1 MHGFGE
7 GKALRAGLGALVLVI
22 SAVPLAASEL
32 RGHGGPVRALAVD
45 GQGRVLSGSFDTR
58 AILWDLDTGAAEQ
71 VLRLHEGGVN
81 AVAFLPDGRMVTG
94 GQEGRIALWR
104 PGAMEPE
111 RVIAAHEGPVTALA
125 VAPDGAAVASSAW
138 DGTARLTRLDG
149 GNLDGAGA
157 LVLDGHE
164 GNVNAVAFRADGGIV
179 TAGYDQT
186 LRFWGA
192 DGAAAG
198 VLTLPTQLNAL
209 AVDGTG
215 TLWVAGA
222 DGVLR
227 AFDAAGVAVAEVP
240 LGSAP
245 LIALAVSPD
254 GARLA
259 AGSIAGRLTV
269 VDAAAKAVA
278 FDVAASSAPLWSV
291 AFDAAGASVLAGA
304 ADNVVRAWDAATGAP
319 LAGTGEAV
327 ADALG
332 DGHGARVFRACAACH
347 TLTPEDGN
355 RAGPTLH
362 GIFGRR
368 IATAE
373 GYDYS
378 PALRAMDI
386 VWTPETVSALFE
398 QGPSLY
404 TPGTKMPE
412 QRITSP
418 EDRAALMEFLD
429 ERTR

>member
-1 MHGFGE
+1 
-7 GKALRAGLGALVLVI
+7 
-22 SAVPLAASEL
+22 
-32 RGHGGPVRALAVD
+32 
-45 GQGRVLSGSFDTR
+45 
-58 AILWDLDTGAAEQ
+58 
-71 VLRLHEGGVN
+71 
-81 AVAFLPDGRMVTG
+81 
-94 GQEGRIALWR
+94 
-104 PGAMEPE
+104 
-111 RVIAAHEGPVTALA
+111 
-125 VAPDGAAVASSAW
+125 
-138 DGTARLTRLDG
+138 
-149 GNLDGAGA
+149 
-157 LVLDGHE
+157 VLDGHE

-198 VLTLPTQLNAL
+198 VLALPTQLNAL
-209 AVDGTG
+209 AVDGAG

-227 AFDAAGVAVAEVP
+227 AFDAAGAPVAEVP

-259 AGSIAGRLTV
+259 AGSIAGRLAV
-269 VDAAAKAVA
+269 VDAPRRPSPSTWRRAARR
-278 FDVAASSAPLWSV
+278 SGRSPSTPRAPRCWPGPRTTWSGPGTRRRGC
-291 AFDAAGASVLAGA
+291 AAGRDGRGGRGCARRQPGA
-304 ADNVVRAWDAATGAP
+304 Q
-319 LAGTGEAV
+319 
-327 ADALG
+327 
-332 DGHGARVFRACAACH
+332 VFRACAACH

-412 QRITSP
+412 QRITSA
-418 EDRAALMEFLD
+418 EDRAALMEFLA

>member
-1 MHGFGE
+1 MEGSMHGDGR
-7 GKALRAGLGALVLVI
+7 GKALRAGLAALVLLMC
-22 SAVPLAASEL
+22 SAPALAAEL

-45 GQGRVLSGSFDTR
+45 GQGRVLTGSFDTR
-58 AILWDLDTGAAEQ
+58 AILWDLDTGAADQ

-81 AVAFLPDGRMVTG
+81 AVAFLPDGGMVTG
-94 GQEGRIALWR
+94 GQDGRIAIWR
-104 PGAMEPE
+104 PGAAEPE
-111 RVIAAHEGPVTALA
+111 RVIVTHEGPVTALA

-149 GNLDGAGA
+149 AGS
-157 LVLDGHE
+157 LVLAGHE
-164 GNVNAVAFRADGGIV
+164 GNVNAVAFRRDGGLV
-179 TAGYDQT
+179 TAGYDHS
-186 LRFWGA
+186 LRFWGP
-192 DGAAAG
+192 DGVAAG
-198 VLTLPTQLNAL
+198 VLVLPTQLNAL
-209 AVDGTG
+209 AVDGAG

-227 AFDAAGVAVAEVP
+227 AFDAAGGPVAELP
-240 LGSAP
+240 LGAAP

-254 GARLA
+254 GTRLA
-259 AGSIAGRLTV
+259 AGSIAGRLAV
-269 VDAAAKAVA
+269 VDATPRTVV
-278 FDVAASSAPLWSV
+278 FDVVASSAPLWSV
-291 AFDAAGASVLAGA
+291 AFDASGDSVLAGT
-304 ADNVVRAWDAATGAP
+304 ADNVVRAWDAATGTAP
-319 LAGTGEAV
+319 AGTGEAV
-327 ADALG
+327 ADVLG
-332 DGHGARVFRACAACH
+332 DSHGARVFRACAACH

-378 PALRAMDI
+378 EALRGMEI

-412 QRITSP
+412 QRITSA
-418 EDRAALMEFLD
+418 EDRAALMEFLA

>member
-1 MHGFGE
+1 M
-7 GKALRAGLGALVLVI
+7 
-22 SAVPLAASEL
+22 AAEL

-45 GQGRVLSGSFDTR
+45 GQGRVLTGSFDTR
-58 AILWDLDTGAAEQ
+58 AILWDLETGAAAQ

-81 AVAFLPDGRMVTG
+81 AVAFLPDGGMVTG
-94 GQEGRIALWR
+94 GQDGRVALWR
-104 PGAMEPE
+104 PGTAEPE
-111 RVIAAHEGPVTALA
+111 RVIATHEGPVTALA

-149 GNLDGAGA
+149 TGS
-157 LVLDGHE
+157 LVLAGHE
-164 GNVNAVAFRADGGIV
+164 GNVNAVGFRGDGGLL
-179 TAGYDQT
+179 TAGYDHS
-186 LRFWGA
+186 LRFWEP
-192 DGAAAG
+192 DGVAAG
-198 VLTLPTQLNAL
+198 VLVLPTQLNAL
-209 AVDGTG
+209 AVDGAG

-222 DGVLR
+222 DGILR
-227 AFDAAGVAVAEVP
+227 AFDAAGGPVAELP
-240 LGSAP
+240 LGAAP
-245 LIALAVSPD
+245 LIAIAVSPD
-254 GARLA
+254 GTRLA
-259 AGSIAGRLTV
+259 AGSIAGRLAV
-269 VDAAAKAVA
+269 VDATARTVV

-291 AFDAAGASVLAGA
+291 AFDAAGGSVLAGT
-304 ADNVVRAWDAATGAP
+304 ADNVVRAWDAVTGAA

-332 DGHGARVFRACAACH
+332 DSPGARVFRACAACH

-378 PALRAMDI
+378 EALRGMEI

-398 QGPSLY
+398 QGPSVY

-412 QRITSP
+412 QRITSA
-418 EDRAALMEFLD
+418 EDRAALMEFLA

>member
-1 MHGFGE
+1 MEGSMHGF
-7 GKALRAGLGALVLVI
+7 KALRADLAALVLLI
-22 SAVPLAASEL
+22 GSAPAMSAEL

-45 GQGRVLSGSFDTR
+45 GQGRVLTGSFDTR

-71 VLRLHEGGVN
+71 VMRLHEGGVN

-94 GQEGRIALWR
+94 GQDGRVALWR
-104 PGAMEPE
+104 PGTAEPE
-111 RVIAAHEGPVTALA
+111 RVIAAHDGSVTALA
-125 VAPDGAAVASSAW
+125 VAPDGRAVASSAW
-138 DGTARLTRLDG
+138 DGTARLTPLDG
-149 GNLDGAGA
+149 SGS
-157 LVLDGHE
+157 LVLSGHE
-164 GNVNAVAFRADGGIV
+164 GNVNAVAFRGDGGIV
-179 TAGYDQT
+179 TAGYDQS

-192 DGAAAG
+192 DGAADG
-198 VLTLPTQLNAL
+198 VLPLPTQLNAL
-209 AVDGTG
+209 AVDGAG

-227 AFDAAGVAVAEVP
+227 AFDAAGAPVAELP
-240 LGSAP
+240 LGAAP
-245 LIALAVSPD
+245 LLALAVSPD
-254 GARLA
+254 GTRLA
-259 AGSIAGRLTV
+259 TGSIAGRLAV
-269 VDAAAKAVA
+269 VDTTARAVVFDAAA
-278 FDVAASSAPLWSV
+278 SGAPLWSV
-291 AFDAAGASVLAGA
+291 AFDAAGESVLAGS
-304 ADNVVRAWDAATGAP
+304 ADSVVRTWDAATGAA
-319 LAGTGEAV
+319 LAGTSETV

-332 DGHGARVFRACAACH
+332 DSHGARVFRACAACH

-378 PALRAMDI
+378 EALRGMEI

-398 QGPSLY
+398 QGPSVY

-412 QRITSP
+412 QRITSA
-418 EDRAALMEFLD
+418 EDRAALMEFLA

>member
-1 MHGFGE
+1 MEGSMHGY
-7 GKALRAGLGALVLVI
+7 GKGKSLRVGLAALVLLMG
-22 SAVPLAASEL
+22 AAPLPAAEL

-45 GQGRVLSGSFDTR
+45 GQGRVLTGSFDTR
-58 AILWDLDTGAAEQ
+58 AILWDLETGAAEQ

-81 AVAFLPDGRMVTG
+81 AVAFLPDGALVTG
-94 GQEGRIALWR
+94 GQDGRVALWR
-104 PGAMEPE
+104 PGAAEPE

-125 VAPDGAAVASSAW
+125 VAPDDAAVASSAW

-149 GNLDGAGA
+149 AGS
-157 LVLDGHE
+157 LVLEGHE
-164 GNVNAVAFRADGGIV
+164 GNVNAVVFREDGGIV
-179 TAGYDQT
+179 TAGYDHS
-186 LRFWGA
+186 LRFWGP
-192 DGAAAG
+192 DGVAAG
-198 VLTLPTQLNAL
+198 VLVLPTQLNAL
-209 AVDGTG
+209 VVDGAG

-227 AFDAAGVAVAEVP
+227 AFDAEGAPVAEVP
-240 LGSAP
+240 LGAAP

-254 GARLA
+254 GTRLA
-259 AGSIAGRLTV
+259 AGSIAGRLAV
-269 VDAAAKAVA
+269 VDAAARVVA
-278 FDVAASSAPLWSV
+278 FDVAASAAPLWSV
-291 AFDAAGASVLAGA
+291 AFDAAGASVLAGT
-304 ADNVVRAWDAATGAP
+304 ADNVVRGWDAATGAA
-319 LAGTGEAV
+319 LSGTGEAV
-327 ADALG
+327 TDVLG
-332 DGHGARVFRACAACH
+332 DSPGARVFRACAACH

-378 PALRAMDI
+378 EALRGMEI

-398 QGPSLY
+398 QGPSVY

-412 QRITSP
+412 QRITSA
-418 EDRAALMEFLD
+418 EDRAALMEFLA